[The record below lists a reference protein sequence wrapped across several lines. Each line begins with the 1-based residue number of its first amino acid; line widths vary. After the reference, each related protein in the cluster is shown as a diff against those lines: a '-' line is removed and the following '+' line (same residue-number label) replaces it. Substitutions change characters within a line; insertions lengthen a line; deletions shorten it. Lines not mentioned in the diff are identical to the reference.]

1 MACTYG
7 YRFYSIKSSSDCQS
21 REQLSGNIWN
31 VQERF
36 SFLSSDNKLYCDLT
50 FCPSP
55 LLVVSGL
62 PQERETV
69 GGSWPVGLGQ
79 GRIETP
85 TLGPGVPTWVSGTM
99 GFCPGAALKKVDNGE
114 EMMIGSGRT
123 KPLRSQLGME
133 FSSVFITR
141 VSMA

>member
-1 MACTYG
+1 MACTYV

-21 REQLSGNIWN
+21 LEQLSGNIWN

-36 SFLSSDNKLYCDLT
+36 SFLSSNNKFYCVLT

-62 PQERETV
+62 PQEREMV
-69 GGSWPVGLGQ
+69 GGSWPAGLGQ
-79 GRIETP
+79 GRIESPTP
-85 TLGPGVPTWVSGTM
+85 APRAPTWVSGTM
-99 GFCPGAALKKVDNGE
+99 EFCPGVALKKVDNGE

>member
-1 MACTYG
+1 MCIVFILLKAPVTAKVLNNYLETSG
-7 YRFYSIKSSSDCQS
+7 MS
-21 REQLSGNIWN
+21 RRDS
-31 VQERF
+31 VF
-36 SFLSSDNKLYCDLT
+36 SPATINSTVLT

-55 LLVVSGL
+55 LIVVSGL
-62 PQERETV
+62 PQETEMV
-69 GGSWPVGLGQ
+69 GGSWPAGLGQ
-79 GRIETP
+79 GRIESP
-85 TLGPGVPTWVSGTM
+85 IPAPGAPTWVSGTM
-99 GFCPGAALKKVDNGE
+99 EFCPGVALKKVDNGE